1 MDPNEEGQTEQNQQ
15 AQKKQNNS
23 SVTNKLNS
31 VVIKDEKFKKNKLP
45 VELNLFIKLYRPN
58 LKKISHKKL
67 MTNLSL
73 IISFDVALILVI
85 TEISDKL
92 VLKLCI
98 GLFLVIILM
107 RTSYDLYAKYLDKRG
122 MIEHE

>member
-1 MDPNEEGQTEQNQQ
+1 MERIIFYALEFVM
-15 AQKKQNNS
+15 AFVLIFLFYKI
-23 SVTNKLNS
+23 

-98 GLFLVIILM
+98 GLLLVIILM

-122 MIEHE
+122 MIEHERL